1 MNFQKKER
9 KIYYKRRKLFKNYKK
24 INLQKIK
31 FEPVTL
37 GVQTLVNVRDLK
49 LRNFD
54 VEKTVKKIFARQIA
68 SMIVGELPL
77 RKTPA
82 DNPTYEKWTSTLTYV
97 PKNNQAKIVYNYSD
111 KIDIL
116 FMLERLV
123 SDPSDID
130 ANIQVREFI
139 EKVKRGE
146 IDIV

>member
-1 MNFQKKER
+1 MNEENFLEAP
-9 KIYYKRRKLFKNYKK
+9 K
-24 INLQKIK
+24 INHQKIK
-31 FEPVTL
+31 FDPVTL

-49 LRNFD
+49 LKDFD
-54 VEKTVKKIFARQIA
+54 VEKNVKKIFAHQIA
-68 SMIVGELPL
+68 SMIVDGLPL
-77 RKTPA
+77 KKTRD
-82 DNPTYEKWTSTLTYV
+82 DNPMYEKWTSTLTYI
-97 PKNNQAKIVYNYSD
+97 PKNNQARIVYNYSD